1 MMAAETFMF
10 DYCNG
15 NISFVAILDLIS
27 LLIYNIRSYKVLSK
41 KLFLIKICTLGLMW
55 AKLLRL
61 AAAKEIFP
69 LQQSDMNVCA
79 AVTSASLIL
88 CL

>member
-1 MMAAETFMF
+1 MAAETFMPN
-10 DYCNG
+10 YCNG
-15 NISFVAILDLIS
+15 NISFAAILDLIS
-27 LLIYNIRSYKVLSK
+27 LLLYNVLSCILQNK